1 MMKSKNILIAA
12 GLGLVAY
19 LLLKPKTTQ
28 RPATIPR
35 EYQTAPPRASAAFQN
50 WATTILQVYGQS
62 KWLFEPGG
70 PFYNNK
76 IMNEKYLNDIL
87 KQPIY
92 DIPTTPTTPNNPYPG
107 QGDYGDYG

>member
-1 MMKSKNILIAA
+1 MMKSKNILIAL
-12 GLGLVAY
+12 GLGVAAY

-28 RPATIPR
+28 RPAYIPR
-35 EYQTAPPRASAAFQN
+35 EYQNAPPRGSAAFQN

-76 IMNEKYLNDIL
+76 IISNQELSKVLN
-87 KQPIY
+87 QPIV
-92 DIPTTPTTPNNPYPG
+92 DIPTNSYPG
-107 QGDYGDYG
+107 GNTGNWG